1 MEQPLHMS
9 YYLLLGRR
17 NLPVLLPLVVVRRRA
32 DSECEWMIPS
42 ACVAVPSMRGV
53 KRGVNGGGAGGL
65 WWFLTKVIRKKII
78 PKYQKNDR
86 RAE

>member
-1 MEQPLHMS
+1 MEQPLHTS
-9 YYLLLGRR
+9 YFCYW
-17 NLPVLLPLVVVRRRA
+17 LPKSACDLLPLVVVRRRA
-32 DSECEWMIPS
+32 DSECECMIPS

-53 KRGVNGGGAGGL
+53 KRGVNGGGGHL

-78 PKYQKNDR
+78 PKYPKNDR